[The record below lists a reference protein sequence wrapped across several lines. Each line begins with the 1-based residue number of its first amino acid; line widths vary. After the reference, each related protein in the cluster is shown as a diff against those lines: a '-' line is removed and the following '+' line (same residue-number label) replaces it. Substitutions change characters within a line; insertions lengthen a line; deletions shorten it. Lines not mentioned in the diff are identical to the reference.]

1 MQTAS
6 LTVSG
11 GKKSKSGISKKEHQH
26 AQQLHQRVNLSQI
39 KKLIDRHLDDRKSL
53 YWNTFIKYLQ
63 AKLSKTEWDHFV
75 KITFGYEFIALHNYF
90 IKSLLFNARVSTF
103 HQLHSIG
110 GNNQNNRTRTTGL
123 NSMMMLMKK
132 ESLNNLFP
140 VSIHRSIVAPPFDAS
155 RKINLL
161 SHSISSST
169 SSQYSS
175 QSASHYEKQHFSL
188 SRDFIERKMNKIAND
203 MGLLNGVDGDSVN
216 LLLISAESYLKYFI
230 SKCLQY
236 KSSQR
241 CQNTRG
247 EHNPMTTTMMDE
259 EESDEQAEENGVKNA
274 ATTSVS
280 RSFIKPEPGSYL
292 VQDGNYIHSY
302 RHYTDELTYLTNAN
316 NEEEPREDIDKFV
329 ITPKDLV
336 MTIQA
341 CPNLTD
347 NMTIKE
353 KILDME
359 WDMYN

>member
-1 MQTAS
+1 M
-6 LTVSG
+6 
-11 GKKSKSGISKKEHQH
+11 
-26 AQQLHQRVNLSQI
+26 
-39 KKLIDRHLDDRKSL
+39 IDRHLDDRKSL

-90 IKSLLFNARVSTF
+90 IKSLLFNARVSTI
-103 HQLHSIG
+103 HQLHSTG
-110 GNNQNNRTRTTGL
+110 GIDQYNRTRTTGL
-123 NSMMMLMKK
+123 NHMMMLMKK
-132 ESLNNLFP
+132 ESLNDPYP

-175 QSASHYEKQHFSL
+175 QTATQYEKQHFSL

-236 KSSQR
+236 KSSQSCYNIR
-241 CQNTRG
+241 NNQ
-247 EHNPMTTTMMDE
+247 TTITD
-259 EESDEQAEENGVKNA
+259 DEQAEEKGENGSQT
-274 ATTSVS
+274 ATTSE
-280 RSFIKPEPGSYL
+280 RAFIKPEPGSYL
-292 VQDGNYIHSY
+292 VQDGKYIHSY
-302 RHYTDELTYLTNAN
+302 RHYTDELTYLTNH
-316 NEEEPREDIDKFV
+316 NEEEMTREDIDKFV
-329 ITPKDLV
+329 ITPKDLL

-347 NMTIKE
+347 NMSIKE
-353 KILDME
+353 KILDMD